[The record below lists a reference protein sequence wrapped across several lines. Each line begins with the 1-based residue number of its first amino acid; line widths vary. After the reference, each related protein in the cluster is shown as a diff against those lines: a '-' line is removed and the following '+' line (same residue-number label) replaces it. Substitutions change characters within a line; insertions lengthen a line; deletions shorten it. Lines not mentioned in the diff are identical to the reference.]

1 MNILMKEEYRNV
13 SMIEIKNAAPVLF
26 PWKEG
31 DEHERVGRFPAD
43 QNFDEIKTVARV
55 KHILQ
60 VSVRE
65 KSEMRDCSF
74 PLAGLDLFSR
84 MDFAFAASVNS
95 LDSYCRCRFT

>member
-1 MNILMKEEYRNV
+1 MLQPFFFPGKKETN
-13 SMIEIKNAAPVLF
+13 
-26 PWKEG
+26 
-31 DEHERVGRFPAD
+31 DDRVGGFPAD

-55 KHILQ
+55 KRILQ

-65 KSEMRDCSF
+65 KSKMRDCSF

-95 LDSYCRCRFT
+95 LDSYCRCRFR